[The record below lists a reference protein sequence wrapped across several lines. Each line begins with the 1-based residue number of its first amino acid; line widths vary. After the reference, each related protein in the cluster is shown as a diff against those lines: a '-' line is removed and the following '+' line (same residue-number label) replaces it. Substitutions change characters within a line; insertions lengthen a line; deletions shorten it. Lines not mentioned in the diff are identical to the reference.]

1 MQAGM
6 LPQNIANFLIKE
18 WSLRKQDLVY
28 MLVFY

>member
-6 LPQNIANFLIKE
+6 LPQNIANFLIQE